1 MERKLFL
8 GILAVTLIAL
18 AVAILIPGGR
28 SVDEQP
34 KLPWNLQVNE
44 QGRLGVFGIE
54 LGNSDLESA
63 RKSFQAQGKA
73 NLFLTP
79 DKRYM
84 VEVYF
89 QNLYLSGLKADI
101 VLSLELPDDRAAQMF
116 ARGERI
122 SQMGNGVKKVEFSS
136 NDLVELGREKI
147 AIITYIP
154 AADLD
159 EELIAS
165 RFGEPASKVREP
177 DVAVVHWLY
186 PEKGLDIAVNAEG
199 KEVFQ
204 YVNPGEF
211 GRVLKPLA
219 D

>member
-79 DKRYM
+79 DERYM

-89 QNLYLSGLKADI
+89 QSLYLSGLKADI

-177 DVAVVHWLY
+177 DVPVVHWLY